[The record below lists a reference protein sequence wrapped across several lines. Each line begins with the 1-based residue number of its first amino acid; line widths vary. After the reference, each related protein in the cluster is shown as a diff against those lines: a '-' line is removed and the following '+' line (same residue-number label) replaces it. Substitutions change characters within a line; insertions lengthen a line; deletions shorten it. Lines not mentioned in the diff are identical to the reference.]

1 MSDVQSL
8 KDTIV
13 PKSDQLNADDL
24 LTGPIVV
31 TVQKVSRGDT
41 KEQPVSIAIDG
52 GRMPYKPCKSM
63 RRVLIAAW
71 GEDGRIWVGKS
82 MRLFCDPDVMFGGVK
97 VGGIRISHLS
107 HIANTMTIALTTTR
121 SKRAP
126 YRVDP
131 LEPQD
136 TATKPYD
143 YDKAV
148 DDMRDAVSEAQLKAI
163 FAPAWKRAKAD
174 GDENMMSSL
183 KTVYEGYKAKFASN
197 DAPKEEVI

>member
-31 TVQKVSRGDT
+31 TVQRVSRGDT

-71 GEDGRIWVGKS
+71 GEDGRTWVGKS
-82 MRLFCDPDVMFGGVK
+82 MRLFCDPEVMFGGVK

-126 YRVDP
+126 YRVEP
-131 LEPQD
+131 LEEQAAAP
-136 TATKPYD
+136 KPYD
-143 YDKAV
+143 YDAAV
-148 DDMRDAVSEAQLKAI
+148 DAMRGAVNEAQLKAI
-163 FAPAWKRAKAD
+163 FAPAWKRTKAD
-174 GDENMMSSL
+174 GDGEMGITL
-183 KTVYEGYKAKFASN
+183 KIIYDECKAALTTPVDEGT
-197 DAPKEEVI
+197 I

>member
-24 LTGPIVV
+24 LTGPIVI
-31 TVQKVSRGDT
+31 TIQKVSRGDT

-71 GEDGRIWVGKS
+71 GEDGRLWVGKS
-82 MRLFCDPDVMFGGVK
+82 MRLFCDPEVMFGGVK

-126 YRVDP
+126 YRVEP
-131 LEPQD
+131 LEEQ
-136 TATKPYD
+136 AEKKPFD
-143 YDKAV
+143 YDAAV
-148 DDMRDAVSEAQLKAI
+148 DQMRAAVSEAQLAAI
-163 FAPAWKRAKAD
+163 YTPALARAKKD
-174 GDENMMSSL
+174 QDKGTYETL
-183 KTVYEGYKAKFASN
+183 QTVKNECLAALRAGAEPEK
-197 DAPKEEVI
+197 VI

>member
-24 LTGPIVV
+24 LTGSLVV
-31 TVQKVSRGDT
+31 TIQKVSRGDT

-71 GEDGRIWVGKS
+71 GEDGRLWVGKS
-82 MRLFCDPDVMFGGVK
+82 MRLFCDPEVMFGGVK

-126 YRVDP
+126 YRVEP
-131 LEPQD
+131 LEEQSEK
-136 TATKPYD
+136 KPYN
-143 YDKAV
+143 YDAAV
-148 DDMRDAVSEAQLKAI
+148 DQMRKAVSEAQLKAV

-174 GDENMMSSL
+174 DDGEMGTVLKIAYDEC
-183 KTVYEGYKAKFASN
+183 KAAL
-197 DAPKEEVI
+197 APPEKVI

>member
-126 YRVDP
+126 YRVEP

-148 DDMRDAVSEAQLKAI
+148 DDMRDAVSEAQLKAV

-174 GDENMMSSL
+174 GDGEMGTVL
-183 KTVYEGYKAKFASN
+183 KVVYDECKVKFS

>member
-1 MSDVQSL
+1 
-8 KDTIV
+8 
-13 PKSDQLNADDL
+13 
-24 LTGPIVV
+24 
-31 TVQKVSRGDT
+31 
-41 KEQPVSIAIDG
+41 
-52 GRMPYKPCKSM
+52 
-63 RRVLIAAW
+63 
-71 GEDGRIWVGKS
+71 IWVGKS

-126 YRVDP
+126 YRVEP

-143 YDKAV
+143 YDKSV
-148 DDMRDAVSEAQLKAI
+148 DDMREAVSEAQLKAI

-174 GDENMMSSL
+174 GDGEMGTVL
-183 KTVYEGYKAKFASN
+183 KVVYDECKAKFSAN

>member
-71 GEDGRIWVGKS
+71 GEDGRLWVGKS
-82 MRLFCDPDVMFGGVK
+82 MRLFCDPEVMFGGVK

-107 HIANTMTIALTTTR
+107 HISNTMTIALTTTR

-126 YRVDP
+126 YRVEP
-131 LEPQD
+131 LEEQQAP
-136 TATKPYD
+136 KPYD
-143 YDKAV
+143 YDAAV
-148 DDMRDAVSEAQLKAI
+148 DSMRGAVNEAQLKAA
-163 FAPAWKRAKAD
+163 FTPAYKRAKTD
-174 GDENMMSSL
+174 GDAAMMESL
-183 KTVYEGYKAKFASN
+183 TAIKDECKAALTAPAEEGT
-197 DAPKEEVI
+197 I

>member
-126 YRVDP
+126 YRVEP

-136 TATKPYD
+136 TATKTYD

-148 DDMRDAVSEAQLKAI
+148 DDMREAVSEAQLKAI
-163 FAPAWKRAKAD
+163 FAPAWKCAKVD

-183 KTVYEGYKAKFASN
+183 KMVYDDCKVNLSG
-197 DAPKEEVI
+197 APKEEVI